1 MNNYS
6 ILIID
11 DEDAQRSIL
20 KGYLEKKGFKI
31 YSASSGT
38 EGIKTVQNSVIDI
51 VLSDFK
57 MPDKTGLEVLEE
69 VKKINPE
76 ISFVILTA
84 YGTIENAVKAIRLG
98 AFDYISKPVDLD
110 ELDLMLERIIE
121 NKNLK
126 SEILI
131 LKNQLKEKFKI
142 DSFISQSPKMEEVL
156 SVASRAADS
165 KATILIT
172 GESGTGK
179 EVLAKSIH
187 YVSSRK
193 YKPFVAVNIP
203 ALPETLLES
212 ELFGHEKG
220 AFTGA
225 EKTKKGRFELANEG
239 TIFLDEIGDIPINL
253 QVKLLR
259 VLQEHQIERLGSTE
273 NINID
278 VRIIAATH
286 QNLEQKIKDGSFRED
301 LFYRLNIVSLNIPP
315 LRERKEDILPLI
327 EHFIEKYS
335 NENGRENLSLSKET
349 VDSLIKYNFP
359 GNVRE
364 LENIVERAVV
374 LSRGNTITVN
384 DLPNVVKGFK
394 AEKEI
399 PANEETTLIEQV
411 EELEKKLIYDALSK
425 SNGNQSQAGRLLGL
439 TERNL
444 RYKMQKYNIKKFGW
458 WPDNWCHT
466 QPQKSMTSK
475 IIVQR

>member
-1 MNNYS
+1 MKDYS
-6 ILIID
+6 ILIVD

-20 KGYLEKKGFKI
+20 KGYLEKKGYKI

-38 EGIKTVQNSVIDI
+38 EGIKFVQNNLIDI

-84 YGTIENAVKAIRLG
+84 YGTIEDAVKAMRLG

-110 ELDLMLERIIE
+110 ELDLMIERIIE
-121 NKNLK
+121 HNNLK
-126 SEILI
+126 SEIQI

-142 DSFISQSPKMEEVL
+142 DSFISHSARMEEVL
-156 SVASRAADS
+156 SVAARAADS

-187 YVSSRK
+187 YVSPRK
-193 YKPFVAVNIP
+193 EKPFIAVNIP

-225 EKTKKGRFELANEG
+225 DKAKKGRFELADGG

-259 VLQEHQIERLGSTE
+259 VLQEHQIERVGASE
-273 NINID
+273 NIDID

-286 QNLEQKIKDGSFRED
+286 QNLEEKIKDGSFRED
-301 LFYRLNIVSLNIPP
+301 LYYRLNIVSLHIPP
-315 LRERKEDILPLI
+315 LRERREDILPLI
-327 EHFIEKYS
+327 EYFTEKYS
-335 NENGRENLSLSKET
+335 KENNRKKLTLSKEA
-349 VDSLIKYNFP
+349 VDSLIKYNFQ

-364 LENIVERAVV
+364 LENIIERAVV
-374 LSRGNTITVN
+374 LCRSEAITLN

-399 PANEETTLIEQV
+399 PQIEVGSLINQV
-411 EELEKKLIYDALSK
+411 EELEKKLIFDALSNA
-425 SNGNQSQAGRLLGL
+425 NGNQSQAGRMLGL

-444 RYKMQKYNIKKFGW
+444 RYKMQKYGIKKFG
-458 WPDNWCHT
+458 
-466 QPQKSMTSK
+466 
-475 IIVQR
+475 

>member
-1 MNNYS
+1 MKNFS
-6 ILIID
+6 ILIVD
-11 DEDAQRSIL
+11 DEDTQRNVL
-20 KGYLEKKGFKI
+20 KGYLEKKGFRI
-31 YSASSGT
+31 FSASSGT
-38 EGIKTVQNSVIDI
+38 EGINTVNNNIIDI

-69 VKKINPE
+69 TKKINPE

-84 YGTIENAVKAIRLG
+84 YGTIENAVKAMRLG
-98 AFDYISKPVDLD
+98 AFDYISKPVDLN
-110 ELDLMLERIIE
+110 ELDLMIERIIE
-121 NKNLK
+121 NRNLR
-126 SEILI
+126 SEIQI
-131 LKNQLKEKFKI
+131 LKDQLKEKFKI

-165 KATILIT
+165 KATVLIT

-193 YKPFVAVNIP
+193 DKPFIAVNIP

-225 EKTKKGRFELANEG
+225 EKSKKGRFELADGG

-259 VLQEHQIERLGSTE
+259 VLQEHQIERLGSTD
-273 NINID
+273 NITID

-301 LFYRLNIVSLNIPP
+301 LYYRLNIVSLTLPP
-315 LRERKEDILPLI
+315 LRERREDIFPLI
-327 EHFIEKYS
+327 DHFVNKYS
-335 NENGRENLSLSKET
+335 NENNKPLLNLSKEA
-349 VDSLIKYNFP
+349 VDALIKYSFP

-364 LENIVERAVV
+364 LENVIERAVV
-374 LSRGNTITVN
+374 LSRGDVIGLN

-399 PANEETTLIEQV
+399 PVNEDASLIEQV
-411 EELEKKLIYDALSK
+411 EELEKKLIFDALAK
-425 SNGNQSQAGRLLGL
+425 ANGNQSQAGRMLGL

-444 RYKMQKYNIKKFGW
+444 RYKMQKYGIKKFG
-458 WPDNWCHT
+458 
-466 QPQKSMTSK
+466 
-475 IIVQR
+475 

>member
-1 MNNYS
+1 MKDYI
-6 ILIID
+6 ILIVD

-20 KGYLEKKGFKI
+20 KGYLEKKGYKI
-31 YSASSGT
+31 FSASSGT
-38 EGIKTVQNSVIDI
+38 EGIKVVQQNLIDI

-84 YGTIENAVKAIRLG
+84 YGTIENAVKAMRLG

-121 NKNLK
+121 HKNLK
-126 SEILI
+126 SEIQL

-142 DSFISQSPKMEEVL
+142 DSIISNSPKMEEVL
-156 SVASRAADS
+156 SLASRAADS
-165 KATILIT
+165 KATILIY

-193 YKPFVAVNIP
+193 EKPFIAVNVP

-225 EKTKKGRFELANEG
+225 EKTKKGRFELAESG

-273 NINID
+273 SINID

-286 QNLEQKIKDGSFRED
+286 QNLEDKIKDGTFRED
-301 LFYRLNIVSLNIPP
+301 LFYRLNIVSLHIPP
-315 LRERKEDILPLI
+315 LRERKEDVLPFI
-327 EHFIEKYS
+327 DYFIEKYAS
-335 NENGRENLSLSKET
+335 ENNKPKLSLSKEA
-349 VDSLIKYNFP
+349 VDAIIKYNFP

-364 LENIVERAVV
+364 LENIIERAVV
-374 LSRGNTITVN
+374 LCRTDVITLN

-399 PANEETTLIEQV
+399 LVNDELTLVEQV

-425 SNGNQSQAGRLLGL
+425 ADGNQSQAGRMLGL

-444 RYKMQKYNIKKFGW
+444 RYKMQKYDIKKF
-458 WPDNWCHT
+458 
-466 QPQKSMTSK
+466 S
-475 IIVQR
+475 

>member
-1 MNNYS
+1 MNKYS
-6 ILIID
+6 ILIVD
-11 DEDAQRSIL
+11 DEDAQRNVL
-20 KGYLEKKGFKI
+20 KGYLEKKGYKI
-31 YSASSGT
+31 FSASSGT
-38 EGIKTVQNSVIDI
+38 EGIKAVKENVIDI

-84 YGTIENAVKAIRLG
+84 YGTIENAVKAMRLG

-110 ELDLMLERIIE
+110 ELDLMIERIIE
-121 NKNLK
+121 HKNLK
-126 SEILI
+126 SENLI

-142 DSFISQSPKMEEVL
+142 NSFISQSPKMEEVL
-156 SVASRAADS
+156 SLASRAADS
-165 KATILIT
+165 KATILIN

-187 YVSSRK
+187 YLSSRK
-193 YKPFVAVNIP
+193 DKPFIAVNIP

-225 EKTKKGRFELANEG
+225 EKAKKGRFELADSG

-286 QNLEQKIKDGSFRED
+286 QNLEKKIKDGSFRED
-301 LFYRLNIVSLNIPP
+301 LYYRLNIVLLHIPP
-315 LRERKEDILPLI
+315 LRDRKEDILPLI
-327 EHFIEKYS
+327 DFFIEIYAK
-335 NENGRENLSLSKET
+335 ENNKQKFSVSKEAI
-349 VDSLIKYNFP
+349 DLLLKYNYP

-364 LENIVERAVV
+364 LENIIERAVV
-374 LSRGNTITVN
+374 LSRSDVIITN
-384 DLPNVVKGFK
+384 DLPNAVKGFK
-394 AEKEI
+394 VETDIFAKEDYS
-399 PANEETTLIEQV
+399 LVKQV

-425 SNGNQSQAGRLLGL
+425 SEGNQSQAGRMLGL

-444 RYKMQKYNIKKFGW
+444 RYKMQKYDIKKFG
-458 WPDNWCHT
+458 
-466 QPQKSMTSK
+466 
-475 IIVQR
+475 

>member
-1 MNNYS
+1 MKDYS

-20 KGYLEKKGFKI
+20 KGYLEKKGYKI
-31 YSASSGT
+31 FSASSGT
-38 EGIKTVQNSVIDI
+38 EGIKATQNNLIDI

-84 YGTIENAVKAIRLG
+84 YGTIENAVKAMRLG

-110 ELDLMLERIIE
+110 ELDLMIERIIE

-126 SEILI
+126 SEIRL
-131 LKNQLKEKFKI
+131 LKNQLQEKFKI
-142 DSFISQSPKMEEVL
+142 DSFISHSPKMEEVL
-156 SVASRAADS
+156 SIAARAADS

-187 YVSSRK
+187 YVSPRK
-193 YKPFVAVNIP
+193 DKPFVAVNIP

-225 EKTKKGRFELANEG
+225 DKAKKGRFEIADGG
-239 TIFLDEIGDIPINL
+239 TIFLDEIGDIPLNL

-259 VLQEHQIERLGSTE
+259 VLQEHQIEKVGSSE
-273 NINID
+273 SIDID

-286 QNLEQKIKDGSFRED
+286 QNLEEKIKDGSFRED
-301 LFYRLNIVSLNIPP
+301 LYYRLNIVSLHIPP
-315 LRERKEDILPLI
+315 LRERRKDIIPLI
-327 EHFIEKYS
+327 EHFVQKYS
-335 NENGRENLSLSKET
+335 EENGKHNLSLSKEA
-349 VDSLIKYNFP
+349 VDLLIKYNFP

-364 LENIVERAVV
+364 LENIIERAVV
-374 LSRGNTITVN
+374 LARGEVITIN
-384 DLPNVVKGFK
+384 DLPNIVKGFK

-399 PANEETTLIEQV
+399 LTDENATLIEQV
-411 EELEKKLIYDALSK
+411 EALEKKLIYDALSK
-425 SNGNQSQAGRLLGL
+425 TNGNQSQAGRMLGL

-444 RYKMQKYNIKKFGW
+444 RYKMQKYGIKKFG
-458 WPDNWCHT
+458 
-466 QPQKSMTSK
+466 
-475 IIVQR
+475 

>member
-1 MNNYS
+1 MKTPR
-6 ILIID
+6 
-11 DEDAQRSIL
+11 RSIL
-20 KGYLEKKGFKI
+20 KGYLEKKGYKI

-38 EGIKTVQNSVIDI
+38 DGIKAVHNNLIDI

-84 YGTIENAVKAIRLG
+84 YGTIENAVKAMRLG

-110 ELDLMLERIIE
+110 ELDLMIERIIE
-121 NKNLK
+121 HKNLK
-126 SEILI
+126 SEIQI

-142 DSFISQSPKMEEVL
+142 DSFISNSAKMEEVL
-156 SVASRAADS
+156 SVAVRAADS

-187 YVSSRK
+187 YVSPRK
-193 YKPFVAVNIP
+193 EKPFIAVNIP

-225 EKTKKGRFELANEG
+225 DKAKKGRFELADGG

-259 VLQEHQIERLGSTE
+259 VLQEHQIERVGATE
-273 NINID
+273 NIDID

-286 QNLEQKIKDGSFRED
+286 QNLEEKIKDGSFRED
-301 LFYRLNIVSLNIPP
+301 LYYRLNIVSLHIPP
-315 LRERKEDILPLI
+315 LRERREDILPLI
-327 EHFIEKYS
+327 EYFTEKYS
-335 NENGRENLSLSKET
+335 KENNRKNLTLSKEA
-349 VDSLIKYNFP
+349 VDSLIKYNFQ

-364 LENIVERAVV
+364 LENIIERAVV
-374 LSRGNTITVN
+374 LCRSETITVN
-384 DLPNVVKGFK
+384 DLPNIVKGFK
-394 AEKEI
+394 AEEEILQKESGS
-399 PANEETTLIEQV
+399 LIEQV
-411 EELEKKLIYDALSK
+411 EELEKKLIFDALS
-425 SNGNQSQAGRLLGL
+425 SANGNQSQAGRILGL

-444 RYKMQKYNIKKFGW
+444 RYKMQKYGIKKFG
-458 WPDNWCHT
+458 
-466 QPQKSMTSK
+466 
-475 IIVQR
+475 

>member
-1 MNNYS
+1 MKDYS
-6 ILIID
+6 ILIVD
-11 DEDAQRSIL
+11 DEDTQRSIL
-20 KGYLEKKGFKI
+20 KGYLEKRGYRI
-31 YSASSGT
+31 YTASSGN
-38 EGIKTVQNSVIDI
+38 EGIEMVRKNLIDI

-84 YGTIENAVKAIRLG
+84 YGTVENAVKAMRLG

-110 ELDLMLERIIE
+110 ELELLINRIIE

-126 SEILI
+126 SEIQS
-131 LKNQLKEKFKI
+131 LKNQLQEKFKI

-165 KATILIT
+165 KATVLIT

-187 YVSSRK
+187 FASSRK
-193 YKPFVAVNIP
+193 NNSFIAVNIP

-225 EKTKKGRFELANEG
+225 DKSKKGRFELADGG
-239 TIFLDEIGDIPINL
+239 TIFLDEIGDITLNL

-259 VLQEHQIERLGSTE
+259 VLQEHKIERLGSTE
-273 NINID
+273 SLDID

-301 LFYRLNIVSLNIPP
+301 LYYRLNIVSLHIPP
-315 LRERKEDILPLI
+315 LRERREDIMPLT
-327 EHFIEKYS
+327 EHFVKKYCE
-335 NENGRENLSLSKET
+335 ENQKKNLTLSKEA
-349 VDSLIKYNFP
+349 VDLLIKYNFP

-364 LENIVERAVV
+364 LENIIERAVV
-374 LSRGNTITVN
+374 LSRGEVITVN

-399 PANEETTLIEQV
+399 PVDENLTLTEQV

-425 SNGNQSQAGRLLGL
+425 TNGNQSQAGRMLGL

-444 RYKMQKYNIKKFGW
+444 RYKMQKYGIKKFG
-458 WPDNWCHT
+458 
-466 QPQKSMTSK
+466 
-475 IIVQR
+475 

>member
-11 DEDAQRSIL
+11 DEDAQRNVL
-20 KGYLEKKGFKI
+20 KGYLEKKGYKI
-31 YSASSGT
+31 FSASSGT
-38 EGIKTVQNSVIDI
+38 DGIKTVQNNLVDI

-84 YGTIENAVKAIRLG
+84 FGTIENAVKAMRLG

-110 ELDLMLERIIE
+110 ELDLMIERIIE
-121 NKNLK
+121 NKNLR
-126 SEILI
+126 SEIQI

-156 SVASRAADS
+156 SVGARAADS

-187 YVSSRK
+187 YVSPRK
-193 YKPFVAVNIP
+193 DKPFIAVNIP

-225 EKTKKGRFELANEG
+225 EKAKKGRFELADGG
-239 TIFLDEIGDIPINL
+239 TIFLDEIGDTPINL

-286 QNLEQKIKDGSFRED
+286 QNLEEKIKDGSFRED
-301 LFYRLNIVSLNIPP
+301 LFYRLNIVSLHIPP
-315 LRERKEDILPLI
+315 LRERKEDVLPLI
-327 EHFIEKYS
+327 DHFVDKYAK
-335 NENGRENLSLSKET
+335 ENGKQKLSLSKEV
-349 VDSLIKYNFP
+349 VDLLIKYNFP

-364 LENIVERAVV
+364 LENIIERAVV
-374 LSRGNTITVN
+374 LSRADLITVN

-394 AEKEI
+394 GEKEI
-399 PANEETTLIEQV
+399 LVDEEGSLIEQV
-411 EELEKKLIYDALSK
+411 EALEKKLIYDALSK
-425 SNGNQSQAGRLLGL
+425 SNGNQSHAGRILGL

-444 RYKMQKYNIKKFGW
+444 RYKMQKYEIKKFG
-458 WPDNWCHT
+458 
-466 QPQKSMTSK
+466 
-475 IIVQR
+475 

>member
-1 MNNYS
+1 MKDFS

-11 DEDAQRSIL
+11 DEEAQRSIL
-20 KGYLEKKGFKI
+20 KGYLEKRGFKI
-31 YSASSGT
+31 YAASSGN
-38 EGIKTVQNSVIDI
+38 EGVKTVKENLIDI
-51 VLSDFK
+51 VLSDYK
-57 MPDKTGLEVLEE
+57 MPDITGLDVLEH

-110 ELDLMLERIIE
+110 ELDMLLERIIE

-126 SEILI
+126 SEIQL
-131 LKNQLKEKFKI
+131 LKSQLQEKFKI
-142 DSFISQSPKMEEVL
+142 DSFISHSAKMEEVL
-156 SVASRAADS
+156 SIASRAADS
-165 KATILIT
+165 KATILIA

-193 YKPFVAVNIP
+193 DKPFIAVNIP

-225 EKTKKGRFELANEG
+225 DKTKKGRFELANTG
-239 TIFLDEIGDIPINL
+239 TIFLDEIGDIPLNL

-273 NINID
+273 SINID

-286 QNLEQKIKDGSFRED
+286 QNLEQKIKDGTFRED
-301 LFYRLNIVSLNIPP
+301 LFYRLNIVSLQIPP
-315 LRERKEDILPLI
+315 LRERREDIIPLTD
-327 EHFIEKYS
+327 HFLEKYCS
-335 NENGRENLSLSKET
+335 ENNKEKLNPT
-349 VDSLIKYNFP
+349 KEVIDLLMKYNFP

-364 LENIVERAVV
+364 LENIIERAIV
-374 LSRGNTITVN
+374 LSRNEAITVN
-384 DLPNVVKGFK
+384 DLPNIVKGFK

-399 PANEETTLIEQV
+399 TEKENGTLIEQV

-425 SNGNQSQAGRLLGL
+425 ANGNQSLAGRMLGL

-444 RYKMQKYNIKKFGW
+444 RYKMQKYNIRKF
-458 WPDNWCHT
+458 
-466 QPQKSMTSK
+466 
-475 IIVQR
+475 I

>member
-1 MNNYS
+1 MKDYS

-11 DEDAQRSIL
+11 DEEAQRNIL
-20 KGYLEKKGFKI
+20 KGYLEKRGYKI
-31 YSASSGT
+31 YSASSGL
-38 EGIKTVQNSVIDI
+38 EGIELVRKNIVDI
-51 VLSDFK
+51 VLSDYK
-57 MPDKTGLEVLEE
+57 MPDKTGLEVLET
-69 VKKINPE
+69 VKEINPE

-84 YGTIENAVKAIRLG
+84 YGTVENAVKAIRLG

-110 ELDLMLERIIE
+110 ELDLLLERIIE

-126 SEILI
+126 SEILL

-156 SVASRAADS
+156 SIAARAADS
-165 KATILIT
+165 KATVLIT

-179 EVLAKSIH
+179 EVLAKAIH
-187 YVSSRK
+187 YASPRK
-193 YKPFVAVNIP
+193 DKPFVAVNIP

-225 EKTKKGRFELANEG
+225 EKSKKGRFEIADGG
-239 TIFLDEIGDIPINL
+239 TIFLDEIGDIPLNL

-259 VLQEHQIERLGSTE
+259 VLQEHQIERVGSVE

-301 LFYRLNIVSLNIPP
+301 LFYRLNIVSLHLPP
-315 LRERKEDILPLI
+315 LRERREDILPLI
-327 EHFIEKYS
+327 EHFVSKYS
-335 NENGRENLSLSKET
+335 IENNKNNLSLSKEA
-349 VDSLIKYNFP
+349 VDLLIKYNYP

-364 LENIVERAVV
+364 LENIIERAVV
-374 LSRGNTITVN
+374 LCRGELITVN
-384 DLPNVVKGFK
+384 DLPNVIKGFK
-394 AEKEI
+394 GEQSIEKSSD
-399 PANEETTLIEQV
+399 ASLIEQV
-411 EELEKKLIYDALSK
+411 EALEKKLIFDALSK
-425 SNGNQSQAGRLLGL
+425 ANGNQSQAGRLLGL

-444 RYKMQKYNIKKFGW
+444 RYKMQKYGIKKFE
-458 WPDNWCHT
+458 
-466 QPQKSMTSK
+466 
-475 IIVQR
+475 

>member
-1 MNNYS
+1 MKDYS

-11 DEDAQRSIL
+11 DEEAQRNIL
-20 KGYLEKKGFKI
+20 KGYLEKKSYKI

-38 EGIKTVQNSVIDI
+38 EGIELIQKNMIDI
-51 VLSDFK
+51 VLSDYK
-57 MPDKTGLEVLEE
+57 MPDKTGLEVLET
-69 VKKINPE
+69 VKEINPE

-84 YGTIENAVKAIRLG
+84 YGTVENAVKAMRLG

-110 ELDLMLERIIE
+110 ELDLLLERIIE

-126 SEILI
+126 SEILL

-156 SVASRAADS
+156 SIAARAADS
-165 KATILIT
+165 KATVLIT

-179 EVLAKSIH
+179 EVLAKAIH
-187 YVSSRK
+187 YASPRK
-193 YKPFVAVNIP
+193 DKPFVAVNIP

-225 EKTKKGRFELANEG
+225 EKSKKGRFEIAEGG
-239 TIFLDEIGDIPINL
+239 TIFLDEIGDIPLNL

-259 VLQEHQIERLGSTE
+259 VLQEHQIERVGSTE
-273 NINID
+273 SINID

-301 LFYRLNIVSLNIPP
+301 LYYRLNIVSLHLPP
-315 LRERKEDILPLI
+315 LRERREDILPLI
-327 EHFIEKYS
+327 EHFVSKYS
-335 NENGRENLSLSKET
+335 NENNKQNLSLSKEA
-349 VDSLIKYNFP
+349 VDLLMKYNYP

-364 LENIVERAVV
+364 LENAIERAVV
-374 LSRGNTITVN
+374 LCRSDVITIN
-384 DLPNVVKGFK
+384 DLPNVIKGFK

-399 PANEETTLIEQV
+399 VTNENTSLIEQV
-411 EELEKKLIYDALSK
+411 EALEKKLIFDALSK
-425 SNGNQSQAGRLLGL
+425 ANGNQSQAGRMLGL

-444 RYKMQKYNIKKFGW
+444 RYKMQKYGIKKFG
-458 WPDNWCHT
+458 
-466 QPQKSMTSK
+466 
-475 IIVQR
+475 

>member
-1 MNNYS
+1 MKDYS
-6 ILIID
+6 ILIVD
-11 DEDAQRSIL
+11 DEDTQRSIL
-20 KGYLEKKGFKI
+20 KGYLEKNGYKI
-31 YSASSGT
+31 YSASSGI
-38 EGIKTVQNSVIDI
+38 EGIKIVQDNLIDI
-51 VLSDFK
+51 VLSDYK
-57 MPDKTGLEVLEE
+57 MPDKTGLEVLES

-76 ISFVILTA
+76 VSFVILTA
-84 YGTIENAVKAIRLG
+84 YGTIENAVKAMRLG

-110 ELDLMLERIIE
+110 ELDLMIERIIE

-126 SEILI
+126 SEIQL
-131 LKNQLKEKFKI
+131 LKNQLQTKFKI
-142 DSFISQSPKMEEVL
+142 DSFISHSPKMEEVL
-156 SVASRAADS
+156 SFAARAADS
-165 KATILIT
+165 KATVLIT

-187 YVSSRK
+187 YVSPRK
-193 YKPFVAVNIP
+193 DKPFIAVNIP

-225 EKTKKGRFELANEG
+225 EKSKKGRFELADGG

-259 VLQEHQIERLGSTE
+259 VLQEHQIERVGSTE
-273 NINID
+273 YIKID

-286 QNLEQKIKDGSFRED
+286 QNLETKIKDGSFRED

-315 LRERKEDILPLI
+315 LRERKEDIIPLI
-327 EHFIEKYS
+327 EHFVEKYS
-335 NENGRENLSLSKET
+335 RENNKEKLSLSREA
-349 VDSLIKYNFP
+349 VDLLIKYNFP

-364 LENIVERAVV
+364 LENIIERAVV
-374 LSRGNTITVN
+374 LCRSKVITVN
-384 DLPNVVKGFK
+384 DLPNIVTGFK

-399 PANEETTLIEQV
+399 AANENTSLIEQV

-425 SNGNQSQAGRLLGL
+425 SSGNQSQAGRMLGL

-444 RYKMQKYNIKKFGW
+444 RYKMQKYDIKKFG
-458 WPDNWCHT
+458 
-466 QPQKSMTSK
+466 
-475 IIVQR
+475 

>member
-1 MNNYS
+1 MKDYS

-11 DEDAQRSIL
+11 DEEAQRNVL

-31 YSASSGT
+31 FSASSGN
-38 EGIKTVQNSVIDI
+38 EGVKSVKDNMIDI
-51 VLSDFK
+51 ILSDYK
-57 MPDKTGLEVLEE
+57 MPDITGLEVLEQ

-84 YGTIENAVKAIRLG
+84 YGTIENAVRAMRLG

-110 ELDLMLERIIE
+110 ELDLLLERIIE

-126 SEILI
+126 SEIEL
-131 LKNQLKEKFKI
+131 LKGQLKEKFKI
-142 DSFISQSPKMEEVL
+142 DSLISASPKMDDIL
-156 SVASRAADS
+156 SIASRAAES
-165 KATILIT
+165 KATVLIT
-172 GESGTGK
+172 GGSGTGK

-187 YVSSRK
+187 FASPRK
-193 YKPFVAVNIP
+193 DKPFIAVNIP

-212 ELFGHEKG
+212 ELFGYEKG

-225 EKTKKGRFELANEG
+225 DKSKKGRFELAEG
-239 TIFLDEIGDIPINL
+239 GTLFLDEIGDIPLNL

-273 NINID
+273 NISID

-286 QNLEQKIKDGSFRED
+286 QNLEQKIKEKTFRED
-301 LFYRLNIVSLNIPP
+301 LFYRLNIISLNIPP
-315 LRERKEDILPLI
+315 LQERKEDIIPLI
-327 EHFIEKYS
+327 EYFVEKYS
-335 NENGRENLSLSKET
+335 KENNKKKMNFSKEAI
-349 VDSLIKYNFP
+349 DSLLKYNYP

-364 LENIVERAVV
+364 LENIIERSVV
-374 LSRGNTITVN
+374 LSRNNIIVLN

-394 AEKEI
+394 EEKEI
-399 PANEETTLIEQV
+399 KINEEKTLIEQV

-425 SNGNQSQAGRLLGL
+425 TNGNQSQAGRILGL

-444 RYKMQKYNIKKFGW
+444 RYKMQKYNIKKFG
-458 WPDNWCHT
+458 
-466 QPQKSMTSK
+466 
-475 IIVQR
+475 

>member
-1 MNNYS
+1 MKNYS

-11 DEDAQRSIL
+11 DEETQRSIL
-20 KGYLEKKGFKI
+20 KGYLEKKGYKI

-38 EGIKTVQNSVIDI
+38 EGIDLIRRNMIDI
-51 VLSDFK
+51 VLSDYK
-57 MPDKTGLEVLEE
+57 MPDKTGLEVLET
-69 VKKINPE
+69 VKEINPE

-84 YGTIENAVKAIRLG
+84 YGTIENAVKAMRLG

-110 ELDLMLERIIE
+110 ELDLLLERIIE

-126 SEILI
+126 SEILL

-156 SVASRAADS
+156 SIAARSADS
-165 KATILIT
+165 KATVLIT

-179 EVLAKSIH
+179 EVLAKAIH
-187 YVSSRK
+187 YASSRK
-193 YKPFVAVNIP
+193 DKPFVAVNIP

-225 EKTKKGRFELANEG
+225 DKAKKGRFELADGG
-239 TIFLDEIGDIPINL
+239 TIFLDEIGDIPLNL

-259 VLQEHQIERLGSTE
+259 VLQEHQIERVGSVE

-286 QNLEQKIKDGSFRED
+286 QNLERKIKDGSFRED
-301 LFYRLNIVSLNIPP
+301 LYYRLNIVSLYLPP

-327 EHFIEKYS
+327 DHFVEKYS
-335 NENGRENLSLSKET
+335 KENNKKKLSLSKEA
-349 VDSLIKYNFP
+349 VDLLIKYNFP

-364 LENIVERAVV
+364 LENAIERAVV
-374 LSRGNTITVN
+374 LCRSDVITVN
-384 DLPNVVKGFK
+384 DLPNVIKGFK
-394 AEKEI
+394 AEKEMVT
-399 PANEETTLIEQV
+399 NENTSLIEQV
-411 EELEKKLIYDALSK
+411 EALEKKLIFDALSK
-425 SNGNQSQAGRLLGL
+425 TNGNQSQAGRMLGL

-444 RYKMQKYNIKKFGW
+444 RYKMQKYEIKKFG
-458 WPDNWCHT
+458 
-466 QPQKSMTSK
+466 
-475 IIVQR
+475 